1 MKGTPSHR
9 SLRILSTA
17 MQNVGVRE
25 SCHTPARAF
34 ESNHEH
40 HHETVLHDSNRR
52 PRRAIALNITVR
64 YSSGGIGWIER
75 SGRLPPV

>member
-40 HHETVLHDSNRR
+40 HHETVLHELEPQTTQSHSTEYHS
-52 PRRAIALNITVR
+52 TVF
-64 YSSGGIGWIER
+64 IGWIER